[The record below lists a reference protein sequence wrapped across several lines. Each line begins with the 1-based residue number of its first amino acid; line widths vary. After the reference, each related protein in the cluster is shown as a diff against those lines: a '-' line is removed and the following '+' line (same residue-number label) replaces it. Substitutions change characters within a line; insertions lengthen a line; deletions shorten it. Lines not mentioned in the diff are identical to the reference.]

1 MSFHII
7 DAHMHPF
14 YTKDEII
21 CNYDLGTEP
30 RGIGDDLARCG
41 IDRFAGSV
49 IVRNV
54 TSFDDVKR
62 ANRDALRLRDIYV
75 ERYIPG
81 IHIHPDFVR
90 ESCEELQELHT
101 LGVRYIGELVP
112 YIMGWQ
118 TYTCPGAMEIFSVA
132 QELGYT
138 VSIHP
143 TTHEDMDALCAAF
156 PKLSFIIAHPG
167 EYDNYMRNLERV
179 EKYPNAYLDI
189 CGTGLFRNRMLWYGV
204 NRVGAERFLFGTDY
218 PVCDPAMQVAAVKY
232 QRITD
237 HDRELIFSG
246 NFLRLLG
253 M

>member
-1 MSFHII
+1 
-7 DAHMHPF
+7 
-14 YTKDEII
+14 
-21 CNYDLGTEP
+21 
-30 RGIGDDLARCG
+30 
-41 IDRFAGSV
+41 
-49 IVRNV
+49 
-54 TSFDDVKR
+54 
-62 ANRDALRLRDIYV
+62 
-75 ERYIPG
+75 
-81 IHIHPDFVR
+81 
-90 ESCEELQELHT
+90 
-101 LGVRYIGELVP
+101 
-112 YIMGWQ
+112 
-118 TYTCPGAMEIFSVA
+118 
-132 QELGYT
+132 
-138 VSIHP
+138 
-143 TTHEDMDALCAAF
+143 LCAAF